1 MREVRELMAA
11 AAEWLRTQ
19 SAAKREELRF
29 AELGTYARGLEEGR
43 ADAME
48 QFGIDVQFI
57 EVGDDG
63 DEEE

>member
-1 MREVRELMAA
+1 MRELMAA
-11 AAEWLRTQ
+11 AAEWLRAQ
-19 SAAKREELRF
+19 AEVKREELRF

-43 ADAME
+43 ADVMQ
-48 QFGIDVQFI
+48 QFGIEATFI